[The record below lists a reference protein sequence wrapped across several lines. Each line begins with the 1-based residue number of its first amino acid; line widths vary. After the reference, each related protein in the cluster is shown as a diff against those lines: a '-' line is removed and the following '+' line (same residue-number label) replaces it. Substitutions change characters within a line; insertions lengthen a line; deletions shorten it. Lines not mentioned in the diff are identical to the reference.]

1 MRVLVT
7 GGAGF
12 IGSHIVEHFQGKAE
26 VRVLDN
32 LRSGYRKNL
41 EGLGHE
47 FIEGSV
53 TDRGAV
59 RNAVEGVD
67 YIFHL
72 AAMISV
78 PESMEKPVECVEIN
92 TTGTLVVLEEAA
104 RAGVKKM
111 CFSSS

>member
-12 IGSHIVEHFQGKAE
+12 IGSHIVEHFLGKAE

-32 LRSGYRKNL
+32 LRSGHRHNL
-41 EGLGHE
+41 DGFHCE
-47 FIEGSV
+47 FIQGSIL
-53 TDRGAV
+53 DRDIVRRAV
-59 RNAVEGVD
+59 QGVD

-78 PESMEKPVECVEIN
+78 PESMQKPVECNEIN

-104 RAGVKKM
+104 RANVKKLIL
-111 CFSSS
+111 SS